1 MNGEITR
8 YVDASETLSISR
20 PPEQV
25 LAEAKKAADALTKV
39 IAGKK
44 DPVKFNGQIY
54 LEFEDWQTVAKFY
67 GVTVKVEST
76 TPANFGD
83 VRGFEATAVALDRE
97 GREVSRAESLC
108 LTDEE
113 NWGMRPK
120 YEWQDE
126 IVNGKKVWDD
136 QRKRY
141 KANKVKVADVPTPL
155 FQLKSMAQTRACA
168 KALRQ
173 VFAWVVV
180 LAGYKPTVAEEMTG
194 NERELHEEQEQQKP
208 QPEVQRK
215 SEKAKGG
222 FPPVG
227 NTAAAKKEDVICAEC
242 RMKNGAH
249 DSICS
254 QHPDKKKAE
263 TVPEN
268 AGDAYE
274 GPDPGQEE
282 KPEHTASREEQWNN
296 FAGHDEKQ
304 HISFKQGGFL
314 FVMQGKTGITDD
326 QMKEYLKKNLNVDHR
341 PLILKKDF
349 TALIDAIDPEFK
361 YHVAKK

>member
-1 MNGEITR
+1 MSSDLTTR

-20 PPEQV
+20 PPDQV
-25 LAEAKKAADALTKV
+25 LAEAKKAADALTRV

-44 DPVKFNGQIY
+44 DPVKFNGQTY

-67 GVTVKVEST
+67 GVTVKIEST
-76 TPANFGD
+76 NLVNLGD
-83 VRGFEATAVALDRE
+83 VRGYEATAVALDRD

-141 KANKVKVADVPTPL
+141 KANKVKVGDIPTPL

-194 NERELHEEQEQQKP
+194 NEREINQDVEEQKP
-208 QPEVQRK
+208 NKPDVQRK
-215 SEKAKGG
+215 SQKGG
-222 FPPVG
+222 GLPPMD
-227 NTAAAKKEDVICAEC
+227 TKKEDVICAEC
-242 RMKNGAH
+242 RTKNGH
-249 DSICS
+249 TPECS
-254 QHPDKKKAE
+254 QNPAKKD
-263 TVPEN
+263 VPAD

-274 GPDPGQEE
+274 PPADTQAASDPKTQ
-282 KPEHTASREEQWNN
+282 SREEKWNTYS
-296 FAGHDEKQ
+296 GHDPKT
-304 HISFKQGGFL
+304 HISFKQGNLL
-314 FVMQGKTGITDD
+314 FAVQSKKNYTEAAV
-326 QMKEYLKKNLNVDHR
+326 KAYLKQYLGVEHS
-341 PLILKKDF
+341 PLIPKDKF
-349 TALIDAIDPEFK
+349 NALLDALDPEMQFHQAPK
-361 YHVAKK
+361 Q